1 MNAVATSP
9 GQVTSQVNQMSLASP
24 HDEKPGCLA
33 LDEHGRA
40 PSPATSL
47 ITDARPDV
55 APMDPSF
62 CPEVPPASSVV
73 GTSPVSLFLRSTG
86 GKVRLS
92 ETMVQYQ
99 SLEDLPNEVL
109 FHIMGFLDVNDLL
122 STSRTSHLLRDISQA
137 PILHH
142 YRLLRVRTDLTSRL
156 WSPSR
161 PSLADLIARSIFRTN
176 TSIVSRR
183 LARSLVSIRLSRR
196 LAARPSAASLVER
209 SVLPK
214 ECVPGMSS
222 VHVAPAIVAKKKA
235 IEKEKVKDGL
245 RQWIASRW
253 RREVRERQDGS
264 CCVSYQAIFFL
275 SSGHDSGEELAAL
288 GNGSHP
294 VVW

>member
-1 MNAVATSP
+1 MSAVATSP
-9 GQVTSQVNQMSLASP
+9 GQVTSQVHQMPLTSP
-24 HDEKPGCLA
+24 HHEKPDCLA
-33 LDEHGRA
+33 LNEDGRA
-40 PSPATSL
+40 SSPATSL
-47 ITDARPDV
+47 ITDARPDI
-55 APMDPSF
+55 APMNPNF
-62 CPEVPPASSVV
+62 YPEVPPNSLIV
-73 GTSPVSLFLRSTG
+73 GTSPVSLFFG
-86 GKVRLS
+86 GNESRVRLP
-92 ETMVQYQ
+92 EAIIQHQ

-161 PSLADLIARSIFRTN
+161 PSLADLITRSIFRTN

-196 LAARPSAASLVER
+196 LAARPSVASLVER

-214 ECVPGMSS
+214 ECVPGMAS

-253 RREVRERQDGS
+253 RREVRERQDGVRKWEES
-264 CCVSYQAIFFL
+264 RGIGRVWRLRRFWERVSRGEDYQ
-275 SSGHDSGEELAAL
+275 
-288 GNGSHP
+288 
-294 VVW
+294 